1 MNSQQNQLVQEPQSS
16 QSQPTCSECGTHEPW
31 GLSSWC
37 PKCGYY
43 PALGKCVG
51 QPEPQ
56 ADEEEKPQPQTI
68 WELIPEWGWILG
80 LGVIG
85 SIGLSIAGR
94 FLTQNPAELCL
105 WTLTQATAG
114 FLMLVIGQFIAY
126 LYAVSK
132 SVEFGILSIILNPF
146 KIWRPTIA
154 RFPEGAW
161 KLDMTVWGLTL
172 TVGAFAIVGGFEF
185 NSLFDDW
192 GVRKTANVNLVS
204 SIVDQ
209 AKQHEGDGAED
220 LEGALNDFAG
230 GTEEEMKEKLPEE
243 EGVTGKLPE
252 FDCLVVGY
260 TTLPDGRINS
270 VLLASSFN
278 KRLVYAGKLNATDIP
293 AEVLEEWQQ
302 RLPGLEQFAPF
313 VKVNADGAT
322 TWIKPQITVNVASK
336 GWAETNQQLVKPK
349 FVSLLQEISV
359 NQ

>member
-1 MNSQQNQLVQEPQSS
+1 MNQNQLLEEPLSS
-16 QSQPTCSECGTHEPW
+16 NAQPTCPECGTHEPW

-51 QPEPQ
+51 QPELQ
-56 ADEEEKPQPQTI
+56 ADTEEKPQPQTI

-85 SIGLSIAGR
+85 ALGLSVAGR
-94 FLTQNPAELCL
+94 LLTQNPAELCL
-105 WTLTQATAG
+105 WTITQATLG
-114 FLMLVIGQFIAY
+114 FLMFLIGHSIAY

-132 SVEFGILSIILNPF
+132 SAEFGILSIVLNPL
-146 KIWRPTIA
+146 KIWRPTIS
-154 RFPEGAW
+154 RFPAGAW
-161 KLDMTVWGLTL
+161 KLDLAVWGLTL

-185 NSLFDDW
+185 NSLFEDW

-220 LEGALNDFAG
+220 LEGSLNDFAG
-230 GTEEEMKEKLPEE
+230 GSEEDIKEKLPES

-252 FDCLVVGY
+252 FDCLLVGY
-260 TTLPDGRINS
+260 TTQSDGRIES

-278 KRLVYAGKLNATDIP
+278 KRLVYAGRINATDIP
-293 AEVLEEWQQ
+293 ADVLEAWQQ
-302 RLPGLEQFAPF
+302 RLPKLEQFTPF
-313 VKVNADGAT
+313 VKVKANGPT
-322 TWIKPQITVNVASK
+322 TWIKPKVTVGVASK
-336 GWAETNQQLVKPK
+336 GWSETNQQLVKPQ

-359 NQ
+359 D

>member
-1 MNSQQNQLVQEPQSS
+1 MNSQPNQLLQESQSS
-16 QSQPTCSECGTHEPW
+16 QSQPGCPECGTQEPW

-51 QPEPQ
+51 QPEQQ
-56 ADEEEKPQPQTI
+56 ADVETKSEPQTI
-68 WELIPEWGWILG
+68 WELIPEWGWVLA

-85 SIGLSIAGR
+85 ALGLSVAGR

-105 WTLTQATAG
+105 WTLTQASVGALM
-114 FLMLVIGQFIAY
+114 FLIGHCIAY
-126 LYAVSK
+126 LYAISK
-132 SVEFGILSIILNPF
+132 SVEFGMLSIVLNPF
-146 KIWRPTIA
+146 KIWRPTIS
-154 RFPEGAW
+154 RFPAGVW
-161 KLDMTVWGLTL
+161 KLDMAVWGVTL
-172 TVGAFAIVGGFEF
+172 TVGALAIVGGFEF
-185 NSLFDDW
+185 NSLFNDW

-230 GTEEEMKEKLPEE
+230 GSEEDIKEKLTES
-243 EGVTGKLPE
+243 EGLTGTLPE

-260 TTLPDGRINS
+260 TTLSDGRIES

-278 KRLVYAGKLNATDIP
+278 KRLVYAGKINATDIP
-293 AEVLEEWQQ
+293 AEVLEAWQQ
-302 RLPGLEQFAPF
+302 RLPKLEQFAPF
-313 VKVNADGAT
+313 VKVKANGPT
-322 TWIKPQITVNVASK
+322 TWIKPKITVNVASK
-336 GWAETNQQLVKPK
+336 GWSETNLELVKPQ

-359 NQ
+359 D